1 MGSITDQIG
10 QALAGFAQLPAVR
23 LGLSAAGLY
32 VVLVWLACALWVFQ
46 DARRRHDHLLTPYLA
61 AAAIVLASPAVF
73 PMALFVYRIVRP
85 GQTLSEARQQRLEDR
100 LADLDLQ
107 ALAGC
112 PDCGT
117 LVEEDW
123 LVCPTCRTRLA
134 HRCAECGRSMRLDW
148 SVCAWC
154 AAEVAQPTLL
164 DAPQTSVPTIAE
176 PGFQPQPEAEAA
188 TA

>member
-1 MGSITDQIG
+1 VAAFG
-10 QALAGFAQLPAVR
+10 QLPAVR
-23 LGLSAAGLY
+23 LALAAAAIYIVIL
-32 VVLVWLACALWVFQ
+32 WLASAFWASQ
-46 DARRRHDHLLTPYLA
+46 DARRRHRSLAAPYLA
-61 AAAIVLASPAVF
+61 AATIVLASPALF
-73 PMALFVYRIVRP
+73 PLALLVYRVVRP
-85 GQTLSEARQQRLEDR
+85 AQTLSEARQQLLEDR

-117 LVEEDW
+117 SVEVDW

-134 HRCAECGRSMRLDW
+134 HRCLECGRSMRLEW

-154 AAEVAQPTLL
+154 GAEVRQPTLL
-164 DAPQTSVPTIAE
+164 DAPQTTEPTIAD
-176 PGFQPQPEAEAA
+176 PVFQPQREAA

>member
-1 MGSITDQIG
+1 VASFTDQIG
-10 QALAGFAQLPAVR
+10 QGLAGFAELPGVR
-23 LGLSAAGLY
+23 LALAAAGLY
-32 VVLVWLACALWVFQ
+32 LVLVWLACTFWVFQ
-46 DARRRHDHLLTPYLA
+46 DARRRQDHLVTPYLA
-61 AAAIVLASPAVF
+61 AAAIVLASPVVF
-73 PMALFVYRIVRP
+73 PLALIVYRIVRP

-117 LVEEDW
+117 IVEDNW
-123 LVCPTCRTRLA
+123 LICPSCRTRLA
-134 HRCAECGRSMRLDW
+134 HRCVDCGRSMRLEW

-154 AAEVAQPTLL
+154 AGEVAQPTLL
-164 DAPQTSVPTIAE
+164 DAPQTTVPSLTE
-176 PGFQPQPEAEAA
+176 PVFQPQAEAA

>member
-1 MGSITDQIG
+1 MASFTDQVG
-10 QALAGFAQLPAVR
+10 KGVAGFAELPAVR
-23 LGLSAAGLY
+23 LALVAAGLY
-32 VVLVWLACALWVFQ
+32 LVLVWLACAFWVFQ
-46 DARRRHDHLLTPYLA
+46 DSRRRQSHLATPYLA
-61 AAAIVLASPAVF
+61 AAAIVLASPLIF
-73 PMALFVYRIVRP
+73 PLALIVYRIVRP
-85 GQTLSEARQQRLEDR
+85 GQTRSEARQQRLEDR

-117 LVEEDW
+117 WVEENW
-123 LVCPTCRTRLA
+123 LVCPSCRTRLA
-134 HRCAECGRSMRLDW
+134 HRCVECGRSMRLDW

-164 DAPQTSVPTIAE
+164 DAPQTSLPTLSE
-176 PGFQPQPEAEAA
+176 PVFRPQAEAA